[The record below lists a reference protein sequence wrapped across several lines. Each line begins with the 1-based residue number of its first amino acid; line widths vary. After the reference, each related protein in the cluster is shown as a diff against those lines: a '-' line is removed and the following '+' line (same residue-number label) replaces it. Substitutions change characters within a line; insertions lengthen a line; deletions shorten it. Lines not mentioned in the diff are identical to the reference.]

1 MAEDVPRDPTETS
14 PLLGDE
20 NGHRQSNGAAHG
32 ANPESVDGA
41 VPAGEASAEE
51 TAVAQKMHLLLPAI
65 GIGVSFLPH
74 HSHARPP
81 TDNTQIFLC
90 AVDQLLTVATYAKI
104 GSELNALN
112 NTSWLATS

>member
-14 PLLGDE
+14 PLLSHED
-20 NGHRQSNGAAHG
+20 GHGQTNGAAHG
-32 ANPESVDGA
+32 ADPETVDGA

-65 GIGVSFLPH
+65 GIGVSFLSPPPY
-74 HSHARPP
+74 ARPP
-81 TDNTQIFLC
+81 TYNFQIFLC